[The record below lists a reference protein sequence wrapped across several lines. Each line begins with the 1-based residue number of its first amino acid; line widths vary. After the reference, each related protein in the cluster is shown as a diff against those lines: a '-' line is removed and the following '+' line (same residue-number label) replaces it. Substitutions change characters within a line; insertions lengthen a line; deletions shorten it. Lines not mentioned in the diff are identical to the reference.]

1 MPRPHGLVHYVA
13 LPRAGRGDS
22 DACMTVLGPFCWSF
36 PRKKQKKRRFISIH
50 IMHHPFCRLES
61 FQCTCSVN
69 QFHSASFTQVP
80 PPKKSQQKFL
90 LPFTKRGTYIP
101 HKKGIYRYTQQI
113 PIFIKLPNQKRAK
126 LPAFLPQI
134 SPVTHTLRH
143 VRPSQPAPQHQRAGP
158 LPFAVARAPGTVGW
172 PGPLQPGTTAEG
184 HRGEI
189 DRAPGLLRERWLGC
203 LHGGIWMLKHQTW
216 GKKLGLDPQTWEV

>member
-80 PPKKSQQKFL
+80 PPKKKANKSSSFHSQKEVHTYHIKKAYTVIHNKFQSSSNFQIRRERSCQL
-90 LPFTKRGTYIP
+90 SSLRSPQLPTPSAMFAPR
-101 HKKGIYRYTQQI
+101 
-113 PIFIKLPNQKRAK
+113 
-126 LPAFLPQI
+126 
-134 SPVTHTLRH
+134 SLR
-143 VRPSQPAPQHQRAGP
+143 RSTS
-158 LPFAVARAPGTVGW
+158 APGRSPSPSPERPERSDGLGRSSPGRRRKDTEAKSTVPQDRYGNRGW
-172 PGPLQPGTTAEG
+172 DVSMGGF
-184 HRGEI
+184 
-189 DRAPGLLRERWLGC
+189 GC
-203 LHGGIWMLKHQTW
+203 
-216 GKKLGLDPQTWEV
+216 